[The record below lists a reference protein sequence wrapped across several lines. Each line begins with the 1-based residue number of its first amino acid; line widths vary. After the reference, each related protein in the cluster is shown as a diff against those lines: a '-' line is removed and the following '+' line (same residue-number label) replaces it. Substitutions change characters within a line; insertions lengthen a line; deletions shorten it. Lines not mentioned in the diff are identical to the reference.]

1 MEFLLLLL
9 LSPSGYRMLHIYSSP
24 PFLPTISQA
33 ATASHPVHCTLL
45 LLVAAIACDVAT
57 WETWNLVTRKEIQH
71 VRDFLLQ
78 PVKSIWACGVLLL
91 LLLLYWSNADRPTD
105 RLHAESNVTTKTTTT
120 TTEIRPLALTTINML
135 LLALDTS
142 FYYHFPAAF
151 GLLECA
157 R

>member
-78 PVKSIWACGVLLL
+78 PVKSIRACGVL